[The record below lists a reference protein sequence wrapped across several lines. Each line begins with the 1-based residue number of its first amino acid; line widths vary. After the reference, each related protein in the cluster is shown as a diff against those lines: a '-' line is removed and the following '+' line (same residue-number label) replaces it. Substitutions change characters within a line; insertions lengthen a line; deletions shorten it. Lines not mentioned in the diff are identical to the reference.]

1 MAMTDREIV
10 ALFFARDER
19 AIAEFERAY
28 GGLCRKIALDITGD
42 SRTAEECFNDACF
55 RLWNAIPPENPVS
68 LRAYAAKIVRNLA
81 LNRLERE
88 KTGKRSA
95 VLEEL
100 DGLAESVGAGFEEEW
115 IESEALAAAINK
127 FLASREKIEAV
138 VFTRRYFSGETAK
151 EIARATGLGQAKIS
165 RMLKRLRKELA
176 AELRKGG
183 VPL

>member
-1 MAMTDREIV
+1 MDDRAIIG
-10 ALFFARDER
+10 LFFARDER
-19 AIAEFERAY
+19 AIEEFGRAY
-28 GGLCRKIALDITGD
+28 GALCRRIAFDITG
-42 SRTAEECFNDACF
+42 SRETAEECLNDACF

-68 LRAYAAKIVRNLA
+68 LRAYAAKITRNLA

-100 DGLAESVGAGFEEEW
+100 DGLAETVGAGFEEDF
-115 IESEALAAAINK
+115 IESEALATAINR
-127 FLASREKIEAV
+127 FLTSREKIEV
-138 VFTRRYFSGETAK
+138 IVFTRRYFSGETAK